1 MAHAVNLHQ
10 QRSQA
15 TKEALRRVALE
26 RFKRDGFANVTVT
39 ELAAEAGVT
48 ERTFFRHFPTK
59 EAVLFEDYET
69 QLEWLAEALARR
81 PASEN
86 LFDAVLASVVSF
98 PHDLEVVRQAAL
110 LRAELIG
117 GERAAGHLRVVQASF
132 AAVITDF
139 VRSRYAD
146 VPDIDLK
153 AEVAGAALAAALVVA
168 VENWGRGGCTATSAR
183 SSRTDDL
190 GQTVAHSVNLLRVGL
205 AELGLAAGAGVTW
218 PSRSGRAV
226 QRRRCR
232 SVVCADRNTNFWA
245 RTG

>member
-1 MAHAVNLHQ
+1 MAAPVNLHQ
-10 QRSQA
+10 QRSRA
-15 TKEALRRVALE
+15 TKESLRRVALE

-39 ELAAEAGVT
+39 ALAAEAGVT

-86 LFDAVLASVVSF
+86 LFDAVLPSVVSF

-117 GERAAGHLRVVQASF
+117 GEKAAGHLRVVQASF
-132 AAVITDF
+132 AAVITEF

-146 VPDIDLK
+146 DADVDLDR
-153 AEVAGAALAAALVVA
+153 GS
-168 VENWGRGGCTATSAR
+168 GGCLRWARRLWRRSSTGAQKAASATSAR
-183 SSRTDDL
+183 SSRPVST
-190 GQTVAHSVNLLRVGL
+190 
-205 AELGLAAGAGVTW
+205 
-218 PSRSGRAV
+218 
-226 QRRRCR
+226 
-232 SVVCADRNTNFWA
+232 
-245 RTG
+245 

>member
-1 MAHAVNLHQ
+1 MAAPVNLHQ

-15 TKEALRRVALE
+15 TKESLRRVALE
-26 RFKRDGFANVTVT
+26 RFKQDGFANVTVAQ
-39 ELAAEAGVT
+39 LAAEAGVT

-59 EAVLFEDYET
+59 EAVLFGDYET

-117 GERAAGHLRVVQASF
+117 GERAAGHLRLVQASF
-132 AAVITDF
+132 AEVITDF
-139 VRSRYAD
+139 VEGRYAD
-146 VPDIDLK
+146 VPDIGLK

-168 VENWGRGGCTATSAR
+168 VENWGRGGCTG
-183 SSRTDDL
+183 DL
-190 GQTVAHSVNLLRVGL
+190 GQIVRDSVGL
-205 AELGLAAGAGVTW
+205 VRSGLA
-218 PSRSGRAV
+218 PLS
-226 QRRRCR
+226 
-232 SVVCADRNTNFWA
+232 
-245 RTG
+245 

>member
-1 MAHAVNLHQ
+1 MATPINLHQ
-10 QRSQA
+10 QRREA
-15 TKEALRRVALE
+15 TNEALRRVALE

-39 ELAAEAGVT
+39 ELAEEAGVT

-132 AAVITDF
+132 AAVITD
-139 VRSRYAD
+139 VRS
-146 VPDIDLK
+146 
-153 AEVAGAALAAALVVA
+153 VA
-168 VENWGRGGCTATSAR
+168 VCRRARHRPKGRSGGCRAGGGTRCGGGELGPRRMHGR
-183 SSRTDDL
+183 SRPDRR
-190 GQTVAHSVNLLRVGL
+190 GQRAPGAVGISRVGL
-205 AELGLAAGAGVTW
+205 AITFAQRG
-218 PSRSGRAV
+218 SRSAALPPSGLS
-226 QRRRCR
+226 RR
-232 SVVCADRNTNFWA
+232 
-245 RTG
+245 

>member
-1 MAHAVNLHQ
+1 MAAPVNLHQ

-15 TKEALRRVALE
+15 TKESLRRVALE

-69 QLEWLAEALARR
+69 QLDWLAEALAKR

-86 LFDAVLASVVSF
+86 LFDAVLASVMSF
-98 PHDLEVVRQAAL
+98 PHDVEVVRQAAL

-117 GERAAGHLRVVQASF
+117 GEKAAGHLRVVQASF
-132 AAVITDF
+132 AEVITDF

-146 VPDIDLK
+146 LSDVDLA
-153 AEVAGAALAAALVVA
+153 AEVAGPALAAALVAA
-168 VENWGRGGCTATSAR
+168 VEHWGARGCMG
-183 SSRTDDL
+183 DL
-190 GQTVAHSVNLLRVGL
+190 GEIVAASVGL
-205 AELGLAAGAGVTW
+205 T
-218 PSRSGRAV
+218 RSGFAPL
-226 QRRRCR
+226 Q
-232 SVVCADRNTNFWA
+232 
-245 RTG
+245 